1 MAIRERVKALEQEVE
16 TLRADMTKLLR
27 KAFESREKEQTELI
41 VLRAEVAR
49 LTEERRAFT
58 RFLSDK
64 MDQMGRILATLN
76 RRDQQSQNLTA
87 FADAIQRIKPEPE

>member
-76 RRDQQSQNLTA
+76 RRDGQQGLVA
-87 FADAIQRIKPEPE
+87 FADAVRRIKPEPE